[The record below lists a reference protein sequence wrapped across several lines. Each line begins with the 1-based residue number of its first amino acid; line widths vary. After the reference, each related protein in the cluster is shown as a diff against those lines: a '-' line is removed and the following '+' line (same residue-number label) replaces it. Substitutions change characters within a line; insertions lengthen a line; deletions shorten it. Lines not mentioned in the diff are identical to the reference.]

1 MRILLALL
9 RLLAGLIALG
19 ASTLAILAFL
29 GFAVPILDL
38 LNHLQA
44 IIFPA
49 VVAGIVG
56 IVLLIRDH
64 YIRSFLI
71 AFAATGFIASST
83 VAVPE
88 IVQSLLPRPAVP
100 TDGRPVIRLVT
111 HNVFGLNYDMERV
124 AEVLTAE
131 NPDIIALQE
140 FFPVQRYRLDP
151 LLRDAYPYS
160 ARCEGGKRQ
169 NIALYS
175 RLPMEFTKDGACFG
189 QSPSPILRTS
199 RIVGRA
205 TLEDGT
211 TFSVM
216 TTHLDWPA
224 PIARQQAQM
233 ADLVSAVAAVSGP
246 VVVVGDMNS
255 TPWSYALRRM
265 AAEAG
270 LTIQTH
276 NLVTYPLE
284 ITAPNRLVGP
294 RGLLRTLPFLPLDQV
309 MTRGDISVHE
319 VYRAPDTGSD
329 HLPIVAVFS
338 VEPMTECCAAGD

>member
-1 MRILLALL
+1 MRIVLALL
-9 RLLAGLIALG
+9 RLVASLIALG
-19 ASTLAILAFL
+19 AGGMAILAFL
-29 GFAVPILDL
+29 GFAVPLLDL

-49 VVAGIVG
+49 VILGLVG
-56 IVLLIRDH
+56 VVLLIRDH
-64 YIRSFLI
+64 YLRSFLI

-83 VAVPE
+83 AVVPE
-88 IVQSLLPRPAVP
+88 IVQSLMARPPVP

-124 AEVLTAE
+124 AAVLTAE
-131 NPDIIALQE
+131 DPDIIALQE
-140 FFPVQRYRLDP
+140 FFPTQRYRLDR

-175 RLPMEFTKDGACFG
+175 RLPMEFTKEGACFG
-189 QSPSPILRTS
+189 QSPTPALRTS
-199 RIVGRA
+199 RIVGRV

-211 TFSVM
+211 SFSVV

-224 PIARQQAQM
+224 PIERQRVQM
-233 ADLVSAVAAVSGP
+233 ADLASAVAGVSGP
-246 VVVVGDMNS
+246 VVVVGDFNS

-270 LTIQTH
+270 LTRQTH

-294 RGLLRTLPFLPLDQV
+294 RGLLRTFPFLPLDHV

-319 VYRAPDTGSD
+319 VYRASDTGSD
-329 HLPIVAVFS
+329 HLPVVAVFS
-338 VEPMTECCAAGD
+338 VEPMTECCRPD